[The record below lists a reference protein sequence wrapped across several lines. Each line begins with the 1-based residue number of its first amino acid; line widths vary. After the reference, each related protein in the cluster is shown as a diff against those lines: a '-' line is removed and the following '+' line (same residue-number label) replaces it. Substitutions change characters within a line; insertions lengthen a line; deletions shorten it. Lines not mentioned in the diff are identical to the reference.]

1 MKSFLEDY
9 GLIIVAVIVVL
20 ALCVFAKGTFVTQF
34 QKALTDIISTFF
46 EKSGANSSF
55 ILLG

>member
-9 GLIIVAVIVVL
+9 GLIIVAVIVV
-20 ALCVFAKGTFVTQF
+20 QF
-34 QKALTDIISTFF
+34 QKALTDTISTFF

>member
-34 QKALTDIISTFF
+34 QKALTDTISTFF
-46 EKSGANSSF
+46 EKSGANS
-55 ILLG
+55 